1 MFLNF
6 AKSNDILWMCDD
18 VVLTVNDDV
27 HLIDSQEVYY
37 NNRINFGKL
46 DQYLSSANGGE
57 EGLQRV
63 SINIQY

>member
-6 AKSNDILWMCDD
+6 AKSNDIVWMCEDM
-18 VVLTVNDDV
+18 VLTVNDDV

-46 DQYLSSANGGE
+46 DQYLSSAKGGE